1 MPRWMHK
8 QIMLYS
14 SNTTQ
19 KEKRNELLNT
29 YNHTNE
35 SQKHCAKQKEL
46 DTRVYIVWSHL
57 YDILEQVKLIRSE
70 IKHSD
75 SCLHK
80 EGGWGGVSAKGYQ
93 QIFWRVMEM
102 FYIWIK
108 MVVAWLYTFV
118 KIHQTVSRLKISAF
132 YYMQIICQ

>member
-1 MPRWMHK
+1 MHK

-46 DTRVYIVWSHL
+46 DTRVYIV
-57 YDILEQVKLIRSE
+57 
-70 IKHSD
+70 
-75 SCLHK
+75 
-80 EGGWGGVSAKGYQ
+80 
-93 QIFWRVMEM
+93 
-102 FYIWIK
+102 
-108 MVVAWLYTFV
+108 
-118 KIHQTVSRLKISAF
+118 
-132 YYMQIICQ
+132 